1 MKDFRPLTALVII
14 IAILCAT
21 FIGYKIAQNNRYTP
35 MSFPQITILWDN
47 WEDKPILEPYTRAEY
62 IYNLY
67 HVADESYK
75 ENK

>member
-35 MSFPQITILWDN
+35 MEFGGVTILWDN
-47 WEDKPILEPYTRAEY
+47 WEDKPKFEPYSEAEY

-67 HVADESYK
+67 HAADERYK
-75 ENK
+75 K